1 MAIFNSYFDI
11 TRGYHLVIFASAS
24 WTVPRGIW
32 HWYLIYFSL
41 WEKSRPKGTKTIC
54 RCNLGTT
61 EPHGSMFCLKLDG
74 LSFQH
79 VEFFVSR
86 FRISEQI
93 YGDIPSI
100 NHEKTTVRIRW
111 DSFLHP
117 DLGGNRFVTP
127 SPVDATL
134 QVYQVKKWSS
144 HIWWVI
150 CWGNNHVWWHMMRG
164 GNVVPWRWRGS
175 SRQGGQNLVNL
186 GGGGKIPMIICIY
199 IYIH

>member
-1 MAIFNSYFDI
+1 MVIFHSYVSLPE
-11 TRGYHLVIFASAS
+11 GNHLVIFASAS

-41 WEKSRPKGTKTIC
+41 WEKSRPKRTNTIC
-54 RCNLGTT
+54 RLQPRNHRT
-61 EPHGSMFCLKLDG
+61 ENGCFASNWIVWVFNMSNSSWVVLE
-74 LSFQH
+74 SQN
-79 VEFFVSR
+79 R
-86 FRISEQI
+86 FMGI
-93 YGDIPSI
+93 YHPLITK
-100 NHEKTTVRIRW
+100 KTTVRIRW
-111 DSFLHP
+111 ASFLHP

-164 GNVVPWRWRGS
+164 GNVVPWRWRGFS
-175 SRQGGQNLVNL
+175 QTRGAKFGQPGGWWEKSQW
-186 GGGGKIPMIICIY
+186 
-199 IYIH
+199 